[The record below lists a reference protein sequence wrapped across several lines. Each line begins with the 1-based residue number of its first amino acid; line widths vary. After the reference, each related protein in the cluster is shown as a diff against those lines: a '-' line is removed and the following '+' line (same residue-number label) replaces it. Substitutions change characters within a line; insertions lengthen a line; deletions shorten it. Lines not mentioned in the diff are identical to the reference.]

1 MTTPV
6 VEALRVERLRG
17 DLTAAGFTVDGIA
30 DRLGPLASAAL
41 HREHPLPAMLRTQDA
56 TDPCGVLVSL
66 FTLGRPVTVA
76 RLAAAL
82 PSLGVRGAL
91 ELGLV
96 RPAPEADPTAAGAPM
111 VRATC
116 DVRPYADEAS
126 DWWVASDLSEAAT
139 RAPLPPEHV
148 LGIGPASTT
157 LASWT
162 IRRRVS
168 RALDLGTGSGVQVL
182 HLAGHCAA
190 VTATDLSERALAFAA
205 FTAALNRVEVELLPG
220 DLLAPVT
227 GRAFDL
233 VVSNPPFVITP
244 RGGDAPRYEYR
255 DGGRPGD
262 QLVRSLV
269 RDVGAALR
277 PGGVAQLLGNW
288 EVPDGA
294 TWREVWTGWLDG
306 VELDAWVVQ
315 RDIQDPAEYAELW
328 ARDGGALPG
337 TAPHDA
343 MYAAWLADF
352 ASRGVASVGFG
363 VVTLQRPAARRRPWR
378 DLTEAHGPVAA
389 TMGPAVDAGLRART
403 WLAEHTDAD
412 VLDVAWRCAADVTEE
427 RHYRPGADDP
437 SVIVLRQG
445 GGLRRVVRVGTVL
458 AAYVGVAEGELRAG
472 AALDAIATVLG
483 ADPAAVRA
491 EAVPAIRDLVA
502 DGLLVDEVTGS
513 GPGGTHAA

>member
-66 FTLGRPVTVA
+66 FTLGRPVTEA

-233 VVSNPPFVITP
+233 VVSNPPFVIGAP
-244 RGGDAPRYEYR
+244 AADAHTYR
-255 DGGRPGD
+255 DAGRPLDDVGAHLARHAPAHLNPGGTFQMLANWVHRSGESWEERVDGWLPDGVTALVVQREVLDPAEYVGTWLRDAGEIGGPAYTALYDAWLRGLEERGVVAIGFGHVAVRRTDAARRVTTLDWPYAVEQPLGQHVGAWFTRQDFLARAGADLQRAHLRLAEDVVQEQTGPPGAEHPEHVVLRQQVGLRRATAVDTATAALAGACDGTLPVGVLVGAVREVLGPD
-262 QLVRSLV
+262 QEVDEDALLERVRSLV
-269 RDVGAALR
+269 EAGVLHPVG
-277 PGGVAQLLGNW
+277 
-288 EVPDGA
+288 
-294 TWREVWTGWLDG
+294 
-306 VELDAWVVQ
+306 
-315 RDIQDPAEYAELW
+315 
-328 ARDGGALPG
+328 
-337 TAPHDA
+337 
-343 MYAAWLADF
+343 
-352 ASRGVASVGFG
+352 
-363 VVTLQRPAARRRPWR
+363 
-378 DLTEAHGPVAA
+378 
-389 TMGPAVDAGLRART
+389 
-403 WLAEHTDAD
+403 
-412 VLDVAWRCAADVTEE
+412 
-427 RHYRPGADDP
+427 
-437 SVIVLRQG
+437 
-445 GGLRRVVRVGTVL
+445 
-458 AAYVGVAEGELRAG
+458 
-472 AALDAIATVLG
+472 
-483 ADPAAVRA
+483 
-491 EAVPAIRDLVA
+491 
-502 DGLLVDEVTGS
+502 
-513 GPGGTHAA
+513 